1 VKSFL
6 ALVVLAA
13 CVKAA
18 TVQGVIF
25 DEETANPIA
34 RSQVSLVPLP
44 GTKTKSVTV
53 LADDHGRYLFS
64 SVAPGWY
71 IVRVSRIGFETG
83 EFGQLRPGLPGKPFE
98 VKDGSDDNELRQILM
113 RRQAAISG
121 SVVDDNNIGIP
132 DWGVSIYTAQPP
144 IKRIAGAKTNDRGE
158 FRVGELER
166 GRYLV
171 RAGGGELEDQS
182 ELVPSY
188 YKYGT
193 ALAGA
198 EPIFVRLGETAAFTV
213 IHTVAGQLFDLSGQ
227 VVAPDDRSISIA
239 LISDSG
245 RRTISTKAGP
255 FLVSG
260 LAPGTWEILAQ
271 GAGCG
276 SYQTLLIDRNAFARV
291 ECNALSAPAVTG
303 AGSHPVYA
311 RRADLDGPGDE
322 ITLRGEALA
331 PGRWEFMVR
340 PSSEQYLVSIRN
352 QGGTNQG
359 NTGAVPLAQD
369 GWFPVEIGTAPRLE
383 VKLSNKPASILGN
396 VTTSDSS
403 SMPVTGAPVFLE
415 LLNPL
420 TPELALQ
427 SWEVRADAQGHYVF
441 SSLPP
446 GDYRLMSS
454 YELDYDEPV
463 AREKSRA
470 LHLSEGQ
477 SAEQPLE
484 LLQP

>member
-1 VKSFL
+1 VKPLAALL
-6 ALVVLAA
+6 ALAVSGFSVH
-13 CVKAA
+13 VRAA

-25 DEETANPIA
+25 DDETSNPIA
-34 RSQVSLVPLP
+34 RSQVTLDPLP
-44 GTKTKSVTV
+44 GTKTRRATM
-53 LADDHGRYLFS
+53 LADDHGRYVFS
-64 SVAPGWY
+64 SVPPGWY

-98 VKDGSDDNELRQILM
+98 VRDDSDDDQLRQILM

-132 DWGVSIYTAQPP
+132 DWVVSVYTARPP
-144 IKRIAGAKTNDRGE
+144 IKRIAEAKTNDRGD

-166 GRYLV
+166 GTYIV
-171 RAGGGELEDQS
+171 RAGGGQLEDQS
-182 ELVPSY
+182 ELVPAY

-193 ALAGA
+193 ALSGA

-227 VVAPDDRSISIA
+227 ILAPDNRPISIA

-245 RRTISTKAGP
+245 RRTISAKAGP

-276 SYQTLLIDRNAFARV
+276 SYQTILIDRNAFVRV
-291 ECNALSAPAVTG
+291 ECDALSAPVVTG

-322 ITLRGEALA
+322 LELHGQALA
-331 PGRWEFMVR
+331 PGPWEFMVR
-340 PSSEQYLVSIRN
+340 PSSDQYLVSIRN
-352 QGGTNQG
+352 QGDT
-359 NTGAVPLAQD
+359 TPVPLAQD
-369 GWFPVEIGTAPRLE
+369 GWFPVQVGTAPQLQ
-383 VKLSNKPASILGN
+383 VNLSNKPASISGN
-396 VTTSDSS
+396 VTAS
-403 SMPVTGAPVFLE
+403 SMPVTGAPVFLQ
-415 LLNPL
+415 LLNPV
-420 TPELALQ
+420 TPELVLQ
-427 SWEVRADAQGHYVF
+427 AWEARADVKGHYVF
-441 SSLPP
+441 NSLPP

-463 AREKSRA
+463 AREKSSTLRLA
-470 LHLSEGQ
+470 EGQ

>member
-1 VKSFL
+1 MKSL
-6 ALVVLAA
+6 AARLSLAA
-13 CVKAA
+13 CMNAA

-25 DEETANPIA
+25 DEETSNPIA

-44 GTKTKSVTV
+44 GASTKSVTL
-53 LADDHGRYLFS
+53 LADDHGRYIFS
-64 SVAPGWY
+64 SVPPGWY
-71 IVRVSRIGFETG
+71 IVRVSRIRFETG

-98 VKDGSDDNELRQILM
+98 VKDDSDNDQLRQILM

-132 DWGVSIYTAQPP
+132 DWPVSIYTARPP
-144 IKRIAGAKTNDRGE
+144 IKRIAGAKTNDRGD

-166 GRYLV
+166 GTYIV

-193 ALAGA
+193 ALSGA

-213 IHTVAGQLFDLSGQ
+213 IHTVAGQLFDLNGQ
-227 VVAPDDRSISIA
+227 VIAPDNRSITVA

-245 RRTISTKAGP
+245 RRTISAKAGP
-255 FLVSG
+255 FMVSG
-260 LAPGTWEILAQ
+260 LAPGTWEVLAQ

-276 SYQTLLIDRNAFARV
+276 SHQTLLIDRNVFARV
-291 ECNALSAPAVTG
+291 ECNALSAPVISG
-303 AGSHPVYA
+303 AGSLPVYA

-322 ITLRGEALA
+322 FELRGQTLT
-331 PGRWEFMVR
+331 PGHWEFMAR
-340 PSSEQYLVSIRN
+340 PSPGQYLVSIRN
-352 QGGTNQG
+352 QGDATP
-359 NTGAVPLAQD
+359 VPLAQE
-369 GWFPVEIGTAPRLE
+369 GWFPVTIDTAPHLE
-383 VKLSNKPASILGN
+383 VNLSNKPASISGN
-396 VTTSDSS
+396 VTAS
-403 SMPVTGAPVFLE
+403 SMPVTGAPVFLQ

-420 TPELALQ
+420 TPQ
-427 SWEVRADAQGHYVF
+427 SVLESWDVRADVQGHYVF

-446 GDYRLMSS
+446 GDYRHMSR
-454 YELDYDEPV
+454 YELDYDETV
-463 AREKSRA
+463 AREKSATLR
-470 LHLSEGQ
+470 LTEGQ
-477 SAEQPLE
+477 SADQPHD

>member
-1 VKSFL
+1 VKSLVAFL
-6 ALVVLAA
+6 ALSA
-13 CVKAA
+13 CVNAA
-18 TVQGVIF
+18 TVQGVVF

-34 RSQVSLVPLP
+34 RSQVSLIPLP

-53 LADDHGRYLFS
+53 LADDHGRYAFS
-64 SVAPGWY
+64 SVPPGWY

-98 VKDGSDDNELRQILM
+98 VKDDSDDDPLRQILM

-132 DWGVSIYTAQPP
+132 DWGVSVYTAQPP

-166 GRYLV
+166 GWYIV
-171 RAGGGELEDQS
+171 RASGGELEDQS
-182 ELVPSY
+182 ELVPAY

-193 ALAGA
+193 TLAGA

-213 IHTVAGQLFDLSGQ
+213 IHPVAGQLFDLSGHIF
-227 VVAPDDRSISIA
+227 APDDRPISIA

-245 RRTISTKAGP
+245 RRRISAKAGP

-260 LAPGTWEILAQ
+260 LAPGKWEILAQ

-276 SYQTLLIDRNAFARV
+276 SYQTILIDRNVFARV
-291 ECNALSAPAVTG
+291 ECNALPAPVVTG
-303 AGSHPVYA
+303 AGSYPVYA

-322 ITLRGEALA
+322 FTLRGEALT
-331 PGRWEFMVR
+331 PGPWEFQVR
-340 PSSEQYLVSIRN
+340 PSSGQYLVSIRN
-352 QGGTNQG
+352 QGES
-359 NTGAVPLAQD
+359 GAAPPAQD

-383 VKLSNKPASILGN
+383 VHLSNRPASISGN
-396 VTTSDSS
+396 VTALT
-403 SMPVTGAPVFLE
+403 MPVTGAPVFLQ

-427 SWEVRADAQGHYVF
+427 SWEVRADARGHYVF
-441 SSLPP
+441 QSLPP

-463 AREKSRA
+463 AKEKSA
-470 LHLSEGQ
+470 VLHLTEGE

>member
-1 VKSFL
+1 MKSLL
-6 ALVVLAA
+6 ALLVLAA
-13 CVKAA
+13 SMNAA

-25 DEETANPIA
+25 DEETSNPIA

-44 GTKTKSVTV
+44 GTKTKSVTL
-53 LADDHGRYLFS
+53 LADDHGRYIFS
-64 SVAPGWY
+64 SVPPGWY

-98 VKDGSDDNELRQILM
+98 VKDDSDDDQLRQILM

-132 DWGVSIYTAQPP
+132 DWPVSIYTARPP
-144 IKRIAGAKTNDRGE
+144 IKRIAGAKTNDRGD

-166 GRYLV
+166 GTYIV

-182 ELVPSY
+182 ELVPAY

-193 ALAGA
+193 ALSGA

-213 IHTVAGQLFDLSGQ
+213 VHTVAGQLFDLGGL
-227 VVAPDDRSISIA
+227 VVAPDNRPINIA

-276 SYQTLLIDRNAFARV
+276 SDQMLLIDRNSFARV
-291 ECNALSAPAVTG
+291 ECNSLSAPVVTG
-303 AGSHPVYA
+303 TGSLPVYA

-322 ITLRGEALA
+322 FELRGQTLT
-331 PGRWEFMVR
+331 PGHWEFLVR
-340 PSSEQYLVSIRN
+340 PSANQYLVSIRN
-352 QGGTNQG
+352 QGDT
-359 NTGAVPLAQD
+359 TALPLAQD
-369 GWFPVEIGTAPRLE
+369 GWFPVEVGTAPHLE
-383 VKLSNKPASILGN
+383 ANLSNKPASISGD
-396 VTTSDSS
+396 VTAS
-403 SMPVTGAPVFLE
+403 SMPVTGAPVFLQ

-420 TPELALQ
+420 TPELVLQ

-441 SSLPP
+441 NSLPP
-446 GDYRLMSS
+446 GNYRLMSS

-463 AREKSRA
+463 ARERSAA
-470 LHLSEGQ
+470 LRLTEGQ

>member
-1 VKSFL
+1 MKSL
-6 ALVVLAA
+6 AALLVLAA
-13 CVKAA
+13 CVNAA

-34 RSQVSLVPLP
+34 RSEVSLVPLP
-44 GTKTKSVTV
+44 GTKTKTVTV
-53 LADDHGRYLFS
+53 LADDHGRYAFS
-64 SVAPGWY
+64 SVPPGWY

-83 EFGQLRPGLPGKPFE
+83 EFGQLRPGLPGKAFE
-98 VKDGSDDNELRQILM
+98 VKDGSDDNQLRQILM

-132 DWGVSIYTAQPP
+132 DWGVSVYTARPP
-144 IKRIAGAKTNDRGE
+144 VERIAGVKTNDRGE

-166 GRYLV
+166 GWYIV
-171 RAGGGELEDQS
+171 RASGGQLEDQS
-182 ELVPSY
+182 ELVPAY

-198 EPIFVRLGETAAFTV
+198 QPIFVRLGETASFTV

-227 VVAPDDRSISIA
+227 VVAPDDRPISIA

-245 RRTISTKAGP
+245 RRTISAKAGP

-260 LAPGTWEILAQ
+260 LAPGKWEILAQ

-276 SYQTLLIDRNAFARV
+276 SYQTQLIDRNAFARV
-291 ECNALSAPAVTG
+291 ECNALSAPVIAG
-303 AGSHPVYA
+303 AESYPVYA

-322 ITLRGEALA
+322 FTLKGEALA
-331 PGRWEFMVR
+331 PGPWEFLVR
-340 PSSEQYLVSIRN
+340 PSPGQYLVSIRN
-352 QGGTNQG
+352 EQDD
-359 NTGAVPLAQD
+359 GAPPLAQD
-369 GWFPVEIGTAPRLE
+369 GWFSVEIGTAPRLK
-383 VKLSNKPASILGN
+383 VNLSNQPASISGT
-396 VTTSDSS
+396 VTAL
-403 SMPVTGAPVFLE
+403 SMPVTGAPVFLQ

-427 SWEVRADAQGHYVF
+427 SWETRADAQGHYVF
-441 SSLPP
+441 NSLPP

-454 YELDYDEPV
+454 YALDYDEPV
-463 AREKSRA
+463 AKEKSA
-470 LHLSEGQ
+470 VLHLTDGE

>member
-1 VKSFL
+1 VKSVP
-6 ALVVLAA
+6 ALLLLAA
-13 CVKAA
+13 CVNAA

-44 GTKTKSVTV
+44 GTKTKSVTM

-64 SVAPGWY
+64 SVPPGWY

-98 VKDGSDDNELRQILM
+98 VKDDADDSELRQILM

-132 DWGVSIYTAQPP
+132 DWGVSVYTAQPP
-144 IKRIAGAKTNDRGE
+144 IERIAGAKTNDRGE

-166 GRYLV
+166 GRYIV
-171 RAGGGELEDQS
+171 RASGGALEDES

-227 VVAPDDRSISIA
+227 VVAPDNRSISIA

-245 RRTISTKAGP
+245 RRTISAKAGP

-271 GAGCG
+271 GEGCG

-291 ECNALSAPAVTG
+291 ECNALSAPVVTG
-303 AGSHPVYA
+303 AGSYPVYA

-331 PGRWEFMVR
+331 PGPWEFTVR

-352 QGGTNQG
+352 QGDG
-359 NTGAVPLAQD
+359 GAVPLAQD
-369 GWFPVEIGTAPRLE
+369 GWFPVEIGTAPQLE
-383 VKLSNKPASILGN
+383 VNLSNKPASISGT
-396 VTTSDSS
+396 VTAL
-403 SMPVTGAPVFLE
+403 SMPVTGAPVFLQ

-420 TPELALQ
+420 RPELALQ

-441 SSLPP
+441 NSLPP

-463 AREKSRA
+463 AREKSA
-470 LHLSEGQ
+470 AVQLSEGQ
-477 SAEQPLE
+477 SAEQPIE